1 MGLSDACVGV
11 ILSVCFKVSSILY
24 LGLNNTII
32 HGTFSMLR

>member
-24 LGLNNTII
+24 LRLNNTII